1 MLANVIQGQQQADAN
16 AAAEEG
22 EPFLGSGRLGMCQW
36 VGPVP
41 SAAYL
46 QIPILA
52 VENWGKCLLSVATLS
67 HRGASRNLKN
77 IHSRIVQV

>member
-22 EPFLGSGRLGMCQW
+22 EPFLGSGRLGMWQW

-67 HRGASRNLKN
+67 HSGASRNIKN
-77 IHSRIVQV
+77 IHSRILQV